1 MDVNQVKYFTK
12 PVTLKNG
19 DFHTDGKWH
28 HVKMKWRLSK
38 TGKDSLCEVILDG
51 ETQISMHGLR
61 TVPFGLKGRGSARIG
76 PYLDDNNYIQS
87 FYFDNWRVGS
97 KY

>member
-1 MDVNQVKYFTK
+1 LDVNQVKYFTK

-19 DFHTDGKWH
+19 DFLTDGKWH